1 MTAEIH
7 VLSAGAIEPGL
18 VAAVEAF
25 QEETGGEV
33 RITWATTP
41 VIQRRIAGGEA
52 ADVVIATREAIGG
65 FARDRK
71 VDGKAGVDLGR
82 VGIGMVVRR
91 GAPVPDIS
99 SGGAL
104 KYAVLD
110 AESVV
115 YNRASSGLYVER
127 MLDEMGVL
135 DRIAAKTSTYGNG
148 PAMMEHLIKGKG
160 KGKEIGF
167 GAITE
172 ILMFRDKGL
181 MLAAP
186 LPPEL
191 QHYTEYVAVPMA
203 AAPNPKGAKAFVRYL
218 AKPATRA
225 LFAAHGIE

>member
-18 VAAVEAF
+18 VAAAESF
-25 QEETGGEV
+25 QEEGGAEV
-33 RITWATTP
+33 RITWATSP
-41 VIQRRIAGGEA
+41 VIQRRIGGGEA
-52 ADVVIATREAIGG
+52 ADVVIATREAIDEL
-65 FARDRK
+65 ARDKK
-71 VDGKAGVDLGR
+71 VDGKASVDLGR

-99 SGGAL
+99 SVGAL

-127 MLDEMGVL
+127 MLAEMGLL
-135 DRIAAKTSTYGNG
+135 DRTQAKTSRYGNG
-148 PAMMEHLIKGKG
+148 PMMLEHLIKG

-172 ILMFRDKGL
+172 ILMFRDRGL

-191 QHYTEYVAVPMA
+191 QHYTKYVAAPMA
-203 AAPNPKGAKAFVRYL
+203 AAPNPKGAKAFIRYL
-218 AKPATRA
+218 ATPAARA
-225 LFAAHGIE
+225 LFAAQGIE